1 MSLKELTKATR
12 DARRVTDKLH
22 ETIKEAPDR
31 LSLSVLNGALLV
43 LLKNQVTL
51 MESLTA
57 LVGTV
62 EGLQETQDE
71 WLSKQSSST
80 NTPSSSNSRPKI
92 QVKVQGKK
100 KAKEYLESLF
110 DVGTE
115 DDLEILPEEERDF
128 DFQSVQA
135 SASDVVESGDS
146 KEETEAANQTK
157 TVIPEESTI
166 HAPITKAPDL
176 QTRIAIKS
184 FDKRDNDFDKGLTL
198 LNSWVSGPTTGTPFQ
213 IRKEADYAY
222 LNVTGLSQEK
232 IEERAAQ
239 VNKFFGFSKLVG
251 HMVYEGLV
259 GEIWLYTR

>member
-1 MSLKELTKATR
+1 S
-12 DARRVTDKLH
+12 
-22 ETIKEAPDR
+22 
-31 LSLSVLNGALLV
+31 
-43 LLKNQVTL
+43 
-51 MESLTA
+51 
-57 LVGTV
+57 
-62 EGLQETQDE
+62 
-71 WLSKQSSST
+71 
-80 NTPSSSNSRPKI
+80 
-92 QVKVQGKK
+92 
-100 KAKEYLESLF
+100 LESLF

-128 DFQSVQA
+128 HSQSAQA
-135 SASDVVESGDS
+135 LTSAVVEQGGP
-146 KEETEAANQTK
+146 ENETVAANQTETATHGET
-157 TVIPEESTI
+157 TV
-166 HAPITKAPDL
+166 HAPIKKAPDL